1 MKRSTVHFTASQLR
15 EATNPVTVN
24 LIGAGGTGSR
34 MIGLLAE
41 LNFLLLAGGHPGLQ
55 VRLFDD
61 DKVTSANLYR
71 QKFIQSD
78 IGKNKAQ
85 VLIDRTNR
93 AYAVNWKAVPEKF
106 ALDKMA
112 FYPPYYR
119 ANLYISCVD
128 KVDQRFFIA
137 EILHT
142 LKSDYH
148 SNNGY
153 YWLDLGNGKNT
164 GQGIL
169 STLCDIEQPSSDAF
183 LSVARLPMVTEEF
196 NRQLRTAPEDD
207 LPSCSLADALK
218 KQNLYINAG
227 IAIHAA
233 ALVQEL
239 MTAESIDKRG
249 FFLNLLDG
257 VCQPIYLK
265 PTTVLFQKAA

>member
-1 MKRSTVHFTASQLR
+1 MRRTAVHFTAPQLR

-34 MIGLLAE
+34 MIGLLAQ

-78 IGKNKAQ
+78 IGQNKAQ
-85 VLIDRTNR
+85 VLINRTNR
-93 AYAVNWKAVPEKF
+93 AYGVNWKAVPEKF
-106 ALDKMA
+106 AFDQMA
-112 FYPPYYR
+112 FYPQNYR
-119 ANLYISCVD
+119 ANMYISCVD

-137 EILHT
+137 EILQT
-142 LKSDYH
+142 LKRDYH
-148 SNNGY
+148 SNTGY

-169 STLCDIEQPSSDAF
+169 STLCDIEQPSSDTF
-183 LSVARLPMVTEEF
+183 LPVATLPMVTEAF
-196 NRQLRTAPEDD
+196 NHQLRSAPEDD

-227 IAIHAA
+227 IAVHAA
-233 ALVQEL
+233 ALIQEVL
-239 MTAESIDKRG
+239 TCATIDKRG

-257 VCQPIYLK
+257 VCQPIYLNPAPALIK
-265 PTTVLFQKAA
+265 KAA